1 METPYNPP
9 LPGMVELAP
18 GVWRLRD
25 SGRRPLF
32 VGSARSRRFHTLA
45 CGHGARI
52 RPANRLG
59 FASHAAAAS
68 YGYRPCLL
76 CKPVEPE

>member
-1 METPYNPP
+1 MERPYNPP

-18 GVWRLRD
+18 GVWRLQD
-25 SGRRPLF
+25 SDRRPLF
-32 VGSARSRRFHTLA
+32 VGSAQSRRFHTAA

-52 RPANRLG
+52 RAKNRLG
-59 FASHAAAAS
+59 FASEEAAAS

-76 CKPVEPE
+76 CKPGESE